1 MKRSDK
7 NRQRVSE
14 GLRKRAEGLE
24 AEERVIEYVLD
35 EEGNRRAVKE
45 KTQIKYYP
53 PDVSAAKACLELE
66 GGENFSEYTDEEL
79 AAEKERLFRE
89 LQAVGGK
96 TEPWLNHTI
105 VDGIGVTFAV
115 VLTRRAIIF
124 VTVIVFTHNRTF
136 TADGVFFV
144 AVVVTFVTVTAV
156 SFEQKHYQ
164 RDRGYY

>member
-1 MKRSDK
+1 MKRSYK
-7 NRQRVSE
+7 NRQRVIE

-79 AAEKERLFRE
+79 AAEKERLLRE
-89 LQAVGGK
+89 LQALNGK
-96 TEPWLNHTI
+96 TKT
-105 VDGIGVTFAV
+105 
-115 VLTRRAIIF
+115 
-124 VTVIVFTHNRTF
+124 
-136 TADGVFFV
+136 
-144 AVVVTFVTVTAV
+144 
-156 SFEQKHYQ
+156 
-164 RDRGYY
+164 

>member
-7 NRQRVSE
+7 NRQRVIE

-66 GGENFSEYTDEEL
+66 GAENFSEYTDEEL
-79 AAEKERLFRE
+79 AAEKERLLRE
-89 LQAVGGK
+89 LQALNGK
-96 TEPWLNHTI
+96 TKT
-105 VDGIGVTFAV
+105 
-115 VLTRRAIIF
+115 
-124 VTVIVFTHNRTF
+124 
-136 TADGVFFV
+136 
-144 AVVVTFVTVTAV
+144 
-156 SFEQKHYQ
+156 
-164 RDRGYY
+164 